1 MSVDRRRPPR
11 VRPQSTRTAST
22 ASMTTVC
29 IASKSEV
36 VPHQRENKTKV
47 VTYSDPCYSSF
58 FTTKIDEK
66 AAAAS
71 NNKIE
76 GSQLL
81 PVKLVVLPA
90 GLNHDFEVKRTYQWS
105 SRMRLVSEFEVW

>member
-1 MSVDRRRPPR
+1 MLLLLLLLPGPSVSVDRRRPPR

-47 VTYSDPCYSSF
+47 ETHISDSLATKYTSSTYTHNTF
-58 FTTKIDEK
+58 KF
-66 AAAAS
+66 
-71 NNKIE
+71 N
-76 GSQLL
+76 
-81 PVKLVVLPA
+81 
-90 GLNHDFEVKRTYQWS
+90 FEEDK
-105 SRMRLVSEFEVW
+105 